1 MTLQRSFRALAIAL
15 LVAVPA
21 VCAAQSYDHLLK
33 AVNEDDAKTVGD
45 LLNKGLDP
53 DTADKDGNTILMTA
67 SRLGYADL
75 VTLLIERDA
84 KVNRQSPHGDTA
96 LMFACLKGHLA
107 VAKLLVSNGAKI
119 SQPGWAPLHYAA
131 FEGHADVIKYLLE
144 KGADKNSLGPNG
156 FSPLMLAVRGNH
168 VEAARILL
176 YADADMSIKGPKGET
191 ALGMASTPDKKE
203 LEDLLKRAG
212 AKE

>member
-1 MTLQRSFRALAIAL
+1 MALQRSFRALAVAL

-21 VCAAQSYDHLLK
+21 VCAAQSYDQLLK

-144 KGADKNSLGPNG
+144 KGADKNSLGPERLQPPHARRPRQPCGGRAHPSLCGRRHVHQGPQGRDSPGNG
-156 FSPLMLAVRGNH
+156 QHTGQ
-168 VEAARILL
+168 E
-176 YADADMSIKGPKGET
+176 G
-191 ALGMASTPDKKE
+191 
-203 LEDLLKRAG
+203 AG
-212 AKE
+212 RPA